1 MGIYLGLDCST
12 QSLTAVVID
21 TVRCE
26 VIYQNNLIYGEELP
40 QFHSP
45 FGCLDHPDPLLKHAD
60 PLMWVTALEKL
71 LTKMRREGFPLAS
84 IEGIGGSA
92 QQHGGVYLRQ
102 SFLTRGFLPA
112 RGQDLAQTVRPLL
125 ARATAPTWMD
135 SSTFEQCREIEQQLG
150 RDQVRRRSGSSATE
164 RFAGPQI
171 RKFFQEEPAA
181 YRSTAVVHLVSSFV
195 CSLLLGKS
203 APLDFGDASGMN
215 LLDLSQQCW
224 DSELLEA
231 TAPDLLSKLPQLC
244 PSDRVVGQISD
255 YFCRQYGFRPDT
267 AILAWSGDNL
277 NSLIG
282 VGGSTPGTA
291 VISLGTSDTYF
302 TAMRRIALDPEGY
315 GHVFISPAGG
325 FMPLICFKNGSLARN
340 IIRDQCGLSWRDF
353 DSLAFAGTP
362 PGNQGNIMLPY
373 FTAEITP
380 LVLNA
385 DPVYEGSA
393 HFRSGQDGVGTVRA
407 LVEAQAMTMRLHS
420 QWIGT
425 RPKTLRLTGGA
436 SRSPGISQVFADVF
450 QATVEKLNFKESAA
464 LGAAM
469 RVAHT
474 CEKLSWGALSKTFS
488 AAEAKLTVRPN
499 KNNQAVY
506 DALLTKFSLLER
518 SITG

>member
-21 TVRCE
+21 TVRHQ
-26 VIYQNNLIYGEELP
+26 VTYQNNVIYGEELP
-40 QFHSP
+40 QFNSP
-45 FGCLDHPDPLLKHAD
+45 FGCLEHPDPLHKHAD
-60 PLMWVTALEKL
+60 PLMWATAVDTLFA
-71 LTKMRREGFPLAS
+71 KMRQDGFPLAS
-84 IEGIGGSA
+84 IDGIGGSA
-92 QQHGGVYLRQ
+92 QQHGSIYLRGD
-102 SFLTRGFLPA
+102 FLARGCCPA
-112 RGQDLAQTVRPLL
+112 RGQDLSRAIAPLL
-125 ARATAPTWMD
+125 SRPTAPIWMD
-135 SSTFEQCREIEQQLG
+135 SSTFAQCREIEQSLG
-150 RDQVRRRSGSSATE
+150 GDQVRQRSGSSATE

-171 RKFFQEEPAA
+171 RKFFQESPAS
-181 YRSTAVVHLVSSFV
+181 YHSTAVIHLVSSFV

-215 LLDLSQQCW
+215 LLHLGQQNWDQDL
-224 DSELLEA
+224 LAA
-231 TAPDLLSKLPQLC
+231 TAPSLIDKLPQLC
-244 PSDRVVGQISD
+244 PSDRVVGRISD
-255 YFCRQYGFRPDT
+255 YFCQQYGFRPDT

-282 VGGSTPGTA
+282 VGGGKPGTA

-302 TAMRRIALDPEGY
+302 TAMHRIALDPQGY
-315 GHVFISPAGG
+315 GHVFINPAGG
-325 FMPLICFKNGSLARN
+325 FMPLICFKNGSLART
-340 IIRDQCGLSWRDF
+340 IIRDQFGLSWQDF
-353 DSLAFAGTP
+353 DVMAFAGTP

-385 DPVYEGSA
+385 GPVFEGSA
-393 HFRSGQDGVGTVRA
+393 RFKSGQDCVGTVRA

-450 QATVEKLNFKESAA
+450 QTTVEKLNFKESAA

-469 RVAHT
+469 RAANA
-474 CEKLSWGALSKTFS
+474 CEKLSWNWLSKVFS
-488 AAEAKLTVRPN
+488 AADTSLTVRPN
-499 KNNQAVY
+499 RSTQATY
-506 DALLTKFSLLER
+506 AALLAKFTLLER